1 MVTQRCIFTASGLGL
16 APALV
21 SIAVAMITPQVL
33 AAYPF
38 LGKISPRSRRLV
50 ETEAIMRVFKR
61 GDPVIHPGDTVGGM
75 FLVVAGRLRVFII
88 SESGDEATLY
98 TVQRGESCLLSTS
111 ALFAEMCF
119 PASVEVETPEVKIFC
134 IPAAAYRT
142 LYRDEPAVRDF
153 TVNELSGR
161 VFDLLAALEER
172 SLRSIEDRLKGY
184 LLRRMDGQGDVAATH
199 EEIALS
205 LGTAREVVSRKL
217 GQLGKAGWIKTHR
230 GRIRL
235 LKGMTAKTSIR
246 L

>member
-1 MVTQRCIFTASGLGL
+1 MVTSQL
-16 APALV
+16 
-21 SIAVAMITPQVL
+21 L

-38 LGKISPRSRRLV
+38 LRQISPRSRRLV
-50 ETEAIMRVFKR
+50 ETEGTLRVFKR
-61 GDPVIHPGDTVGGM
+61 GEVVIRRGDRVGGM
-75 FLVVAGRLRVFII
+75 LLVISGCMRVFMI
-88 SESGDEATLY
+88 SAGGEEATLY

-134 IPAAAYRT
+134 IPAVAYRT

-184 LLRRMDGQGDVAATH
+184 LTRRVDSRGEVAATH
-199 EEIALS
+199 EQIALS

-217 GQLGKAGWIKTHR
+217 GQLGKAGWIKTQR

-235 LKGMTAKTSIR
+235 LKPKLLTLLR
-246 L
+246 

>member
-1 MVTQRCIFTASGLGL
+1 
-16 APALV
+16 
-21 SIAVAMITPQVL
+21 MISPQL
-33 AAYPF
+33 IAAYPF
-38 LGKISPRSRRLV
+38 LGEMSARSRRLV
-50 ETEAIMRVFKR
+50 ETDGILRVFKR
-61 GDPVIHPGDTVGGM
+61 GNPVICPGDRVGGM
-75 FLVVAGRLRVFII
+75 FLIMSGRLRVFKT
-88 SESGDEATLY
+88 SHRGEETTLY

-172 SLRSIEDRLKGY
+172 SFRSIEDRLKGY
-184 LLRRMDGQGDVAATH
+184 LSRRVDGQGEVAATH
-199 EEIALS
+199 EQIALS

-235 LKGMTAKTSIR
+235 LKPKLRA
-246 L
+246 

>member
-1 MVTQRCIFTASGLGL
+1 MGS
-16 APALV
+16 P
-21 SIAVAMITPQVL
+21 MITPQL
-33 AAYPF
+33 FAAYPF
-38 LGKISPRSRRLV
+38 LGKISSRSRRLV
-50 ETEAIMRVFKR
+50 EAEGILRVFKR
-61 GDPVIHPGDTVGGM
+61 GDPVIHRGDRVGGM
-75 FLVVAGRLRVFII
+75 FLIVSGRVRVFMV
-88 SESGDEATLY
+88 SDGGEEATLY

-142 LYRDEPAVRDF
+142 LYRDEPGVRDF

-184 LLRRMDGQGDVAATH
+184 LIRRVDGQGEVAATH
-199 EEIALS
+199 EQIALS

-217 GQLGKAGWIKTHR
+217 GQLGRAGWIKTQR

-235 LKGMTAKTSIR
+235 LKPKLLA
-246 L
+246 

>member
-1 MVTQRCIFTASGLGL
+1 
-16 APALV
+16 
-21 SIAVAMITPQVL
+21 MITPQLL

-38 LGKISPRSRRLV
+38 LGKISPRSRRMV
-50 ETEAIMRVFKR
+50 EAEGILRVFKR
-61 GDPVIHPGDTVGGM
+61 DDSVIRRGDRVGGM
-75 FLVVAGRLRVFII
+75 LLVVSGRMRVFTL
-88 SESGDEATLY
+88 SDGGEEATLY

-119 PASVEVETPEVKIFC
+119 PASVEVETTEVKIFC

-142 LYRDEPAVRDF
+142 LYRDEPAARDF

-184 LLRRMDGQGDVAATH
+184 LTRRVDGQGEVAATH
-199 EEIALS
+199 EQIALS
-205 LGTAREVVSRKL
+205 LGTAREVISRKL
-217 GQLGKAGWIKTHR
+217 GRLGKAGWIKTQR

-235 LKGMTAKTSIR
+235 LKPKLLA
-246 L
+246 

>member
-1 MVTQRCIFTASGLGL
+1 MTTVTQRVIFFQGGLGL
-16 APALV
+16 ARV
-21 SIAVAMITPQVL
+21 DVTMDFRMISPRLL

-38 LGKISPRSRRLV
+38 LDKISSRSRRLV
-50 ETEAIMRVFKR
+50 ESEGILRVFKR
-61 GDPVIHPGDTVGGM
+61 GDPVIRPGDKVGGM
-75 FLVVAGRLRVFII
+75 LLVLSGCVRVFMA
-88 SESGDEATLY
+88 SPGGEEATLY

-142 LYRDEPAVRDF
+142 LYRDEPGVRDF

-172 SLRSIEDRLKGY
+172 SLRSIEDRVKGY
-184 LLRRMDGQGDVAATH
+184 LMRRVDGQGEVTVTH
-199 EEIALS
+199 DQIALS

-217 GQLGKAGWIKTHR
+217 GGLRKSGWIKTHR
-230 GRIRL
+230 GRIQV
-235 LKGMTAKTSIR
+235 LKLRPSRA
-246 L
+246 